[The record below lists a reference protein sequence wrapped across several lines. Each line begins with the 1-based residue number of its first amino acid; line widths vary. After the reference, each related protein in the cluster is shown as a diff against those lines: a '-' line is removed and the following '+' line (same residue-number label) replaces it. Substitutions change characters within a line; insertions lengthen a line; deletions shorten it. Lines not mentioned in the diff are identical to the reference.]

1 MVVGVVDWRVKQYL
15 IRLEFLQK
23 SMDEEELA
31 RKLISMLSV
40 MLGIRSNM
48 VFSVVRDW
56 ASVNT
61 AAMGIVSVV
70 YPAALNIGCMLH
82 ELDSVGDKFKCPYL
96 TPFFTPWISL
106 FAHSLGVKAFS
117 EDRT

>member
-1 MVVGVVDWRVKQYL
+1 MKQYL

-23 SMDEEELA
+23 SMDEEELG
-31 RKLISMLSV
+31 RELISMLSV
-40 MLGIRSNM
+40 MLGIGSNM
-48 VFSVVRDW
+48 LFSVVRDW

-82 ELDSVGDKFKCPYL
+82 ALDSVGDKFNVPTL
-96 TPFFTPWISL
+96 HLFFTLWISL
-106 FAHSLGVKAFS
+106 FAHSLGGKGSF
-117 EDRT
+117 RG